1 MSVKQH
7 KVKQYLKA
15 DITLVIIPA
24 LGMETGGERETMV
37 TDFDIEQQITGG
49 KKVLMKI
56 GESNMVKV
64 T

>member
-1 MSVKQH
+1 MH
-7 KVKQYLKA
+7 IYTC
-15 DITLVIIPA
+15 ICIYR
-24 LGMETGGERETMV
+24 ERVRKRKREKTMV
-37 TDFDIEQQITGG
+37 TDFDIGQQITGG